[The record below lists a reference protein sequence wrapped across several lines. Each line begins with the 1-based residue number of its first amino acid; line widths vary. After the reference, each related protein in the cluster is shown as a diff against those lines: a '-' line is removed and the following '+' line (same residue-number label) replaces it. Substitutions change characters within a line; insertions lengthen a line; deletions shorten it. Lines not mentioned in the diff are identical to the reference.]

1 MLASF
6 VLLVEVFGASQKSK
20 QELIVLLIVTA
31 KVLDWKIVNKYMPK
45 TIIIAIL
52 LFSLALLVYHKKLEC
67 SERSNEKQNKNFY
80 EEKEEDEDWEDDW
93 TMHKQQ
99 FNE

>member
-1 MLASF
+1 
-6 VLLVEVFGASQKSK
+6 
-20 QELIVLLIVTA
+20 
-31 KVLDWKIVNKYMPK
+31 MPK